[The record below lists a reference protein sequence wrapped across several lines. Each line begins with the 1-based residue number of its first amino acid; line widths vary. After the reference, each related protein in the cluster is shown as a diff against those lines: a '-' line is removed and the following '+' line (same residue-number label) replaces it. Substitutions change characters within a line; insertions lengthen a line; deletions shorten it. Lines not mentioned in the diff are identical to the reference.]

1 MKTRLKYICFS
12 AAAGLALSF
21 SACSDFMELT
31 PEDQYDE
38 AVVWSDADLTKTV
51 VNDVYSYV
59 CDIAQEVNPE
69 AWTDD
74 GFFTHVYG
82 CRDINEATVSPS
94 NLGAYDREDCPFQWS
109 KQFKGIYRANL
120 VLENIDKVPQKTG
133 VDLNVLKGET
143 YFLRAYIY
151 TDLLRGFGGVPIVDR
166 VYSIEEASQMD
177 IPRSDVGK
185 VMEFILKDIEQAISL
200 LPVEQ
205 TGANVGRATKGA
217 AKALKARV
225 LLHVA
230 SPLYAD
236 RSVNTLACN
245 QYTGDR
251 QALYQQALDAAK
263 AVINDGNYSLINCNA
278 GTTKE
283 IAEKFHNIII
293 SNNAETI
300 WSKQY
305 VNKDNADD
313 KWVRNRVSLL
323 HGPNGYHNWA
333 GTAPTHDLV
342 MAFETEDGKIPN
354 TLLKPGEETTVNPY
368 TNREPRFYATIGYD
382 GAEWGRPRAADGAVF
397 DATPLGSLQFGYYEL
412 SSGGVDVDAIQSV
425 DDENNAIKKQKF
437 KGMMGVDSRMSN
449 IENWNGTYTGYL
461 EKKLIDGT
469 VAATEHNFQTNPM
482 PYIRLAEM
490 YLIAA
495 EASIELNKLDD
506 AATYLNALRT
516 RIGRPDTKATL
527 TVRGKTFNQ
536 NDLREFLRHERRVEL
551 TYEHSRYYDLRRWMT
566 APEAASKK
574 LTGITIVG
582 RLKPGKTATLPYV
595 HDEEVYDYTWTV
607 LNLNYIEKRKWNNK
621 MYFAPIKLEETLRN
635 KAMVQNPGF

>member
-1 MKTRLKYICFS
+1 MKTRLKYICLS
-12 AAAGLALSF
+12 AVAGLTLSF
-21 SACSDFMELT
+21 SACSDFMDLT

-38 AVVWSDADLTKTV
+38 AAVWADADLTKSV

-94 NLGAYDREDCPFQWS
+94 NLGAYDRDDCPFKWS
-109 KQFKGIYRANL
+109 KQYKAIYRANL
-120 VLENIDKVPQKTG
+120 VLENIDNVPQKTG
-133 VDLNVLKGET
+133 VDLNALKGET

-151 TDLLRGFGGVPIVDR
+151 TELLRGFGGVPIVDH
-166 VYSIEEASQMD
+166 VYSIEEASGLEVPRANVADVMD
-177 IPRSDVGK
+177 
-185 VMEFILKDIEQAISL
+185 FILKDIEKAVSL
-200 LPVEQ
+200 LPVQQ

-225 LLHVA
+225 LLHIA
-230 SPLYAD
+230 SPLFAD

-263 AVINDGNYSLINCNA
+263 EVINDGTYSLINCNA
-278 GTTKE
+278 GSIKE

-293 SNNAETI
+293 TNNDETI

-305 VNKDNADD
+305 INKDNADS
-313 KWVRNRVSLL
+313 WVRNRVALL

-342 MAFETEDGKIPN
+342 MAFETEEGKIPN

-368 TNREPRFYATIGYD
+368 KNREPRFYATIGYD
-382 GAEWGRPRAADGAVF
+382 GAEWGRPRASDGAVF

-412 SSGGVDVDAIQSV
+412 SSGGVDVNAIQSV
-425 DDENNAIKKQKF
+425 DDDNKAIKKQEF
-437 KGMMGVDSRMSN
+437 KGMVGVDSRMSN

-461 EKKLIDGT
+461 ERKLIDGS
-469 VAATEHNFQTNPM
+469 VNATEHNFQTCPM

-495 EASIELNKLDD
+495 EASIELNKLDE
-506 AATYLNALRT
+506 AAKYLDALRS

-527 TVRGKTFNQ
+527 TVRGKAFNQ
-536 NDLREFLRHERRVEL
+536 NDLRDFLRHERRVEM

-574 LTGITIVG
+574 LTGITIIG

-595 HDEEVYDYTWTV
+595 HDEDVYNYTWTV

-635 KAMVQNPGF
+635 KAIVQNPGFE